1 LTLKEEKDGQGQ
13 EFSQGGFLV
22 LLLFGEL
29 EALGLKGLEIVSKLR
44 TTPVTY
50 PEVAARRVSA
60 SRW

>member
-29 EALGLKGLEIVSKLR
+29 EALGLKGLERVSKLR
-44 TTPVTY
+44 TCIFEPG
-50 PEVAARRVSA
+50 
-60 SRW
+60 